1 MGEASN
7 LLVMMPMTLGGRQR
21 QLAIASAALE
31 QRQAR
36 HSLPKAQRR
45 LPTHAT
51 PSSGCLELKGN
62 PKLKLPWLAELSVRR
77 GDPGG
82 GGGFRLLITNDKQA
96 AKAQERKGMRSLGSK
111 AACFYIR
118 RKFLFASSSS
128 SSLLLLPLSLS
139 LSHCSIPPVSA
150 GLSSFL

>member
-1 MGEASN
+1 MGEASD

-62 PKLKLPWLAELSVRR
+62 PKLKLPWLVAELSVRR

-96 AKAQERKGMRSLGSK
+96 AKAQERK
-111 AACFYIR
+111 
-118 RKFLFASSSS
+118 
-128 SSLLLLPLSLS
+128 
-139 LSHCSIPPVSA
+139 
-150 GLSSFL
+150 